1 MEGVEEEA
9 NILEAEM
16 DPVELGS
23 EKPVERFG
31 IIH

>member
-1 MEGVEEEA
+1 V